1 MIGQHSENNNLPAFS
16 PSAISAVLI
25 ALEEV
30 IHMAKAQAADEQ
42 CPAELA
48 LNILSG
54 KWKLKILWHL
64 SRGTIRFNELQ
75 RILGNIT
82 TKTLTEQLR
91 ELESQGIIL
100 RKIYPEVPPR
110 VEYTLT
116 ELGHSLKPVLDAMR
130 NWGEEYQAHGNQ
142 W

>member
-1 MIGQHSENNNLPAFS
+1 
-16 PSAISAVLI
+16 
-25 ALEEV
+25 
-30 IHMAKAQAADEQ
+30 MAKAQAADEQ

-100 RKIYPEVPPR
+100 RKIYLEVPPR
-110 VEYTLT
+110 VEY
-116 ELGHSLKPVLDAMR
+116 SLRPDLEAGFTGNVCMGKTVSESQEPRFHNARR
-130 NWGEEYQAHGNQ
+130 NMK
-142 W
+142 